1 MNWTAQK
8 QLDYLKSL
16 EKKSELTSDDI
27 TLLSKLSKVEAS
39 DILSKDEEISIKCE
53 LASQL
58 VRFESDFCR
67 NILLNLT
74 NDNVALVRVEACDSL
89 CVYRDRE
96 VFNRLFELS
105 TEDEF
110 LVRGYAVMSMADV
123 AANGKFDFKEVIQ
136 LLKNNVSKEKSIYV
150 KMCYYYA
157 FCVMGEHKYYD
168 IILQHLSH
176 KFYYIRLFSISLL
189 LELIREDDYDKTL
202 QCFIQCKKSEKVKD
216 VQQTL
221 SRAIDQIM
229 ALSH

>member
-1 MNWTAQK
+1 MNMTAQM

-16 EKKSELTSDDI
+16 ATKSELTGDDI
-27 TLLSKLSKVEAS
+27 TLLSELSKVEAS

-53 LASQL
+53 LASWL

-74 NDNVALVRVEACDSL
+74 NDNAALVRVEACDSL

-96 VFNRLFELS
+96 VFNRLLELS
-105 TEDEF
+105 TTDEF

-136 LLKNNVSKEKSIYV
+136 LLNNNVSKEKSIYV
-150 KMCYYYA
+150 KLCYYYA
-157 FCVMGEHKYYD
+157 FCIMGERQYYD

-176 KFYYIRLFSISLL
+176 RFYYIRLFSISSL
-189 LELIREDDYDKTL
+189 LELMSEDDYDKTL
-202 QCFIQCKKSEKVKD
+202 KCFLQCENSEKVKE
-216 VQQTL
+216 VKQTL
-221 SRAIDQIM
+221 SRAIDQIT